1 MQKNAAAK
9 TQGSGPSSSGTS
21 VVSDTSSILSGS
33 VSSAAA
39 KAPLKVSKTIVRDRC
54 IVFWTPVMLWPA
66 GFAKAHK
73 KQTIEY
79 KSDSCLHNGKYPLIA
94 RSLVGGIIIDLH
106 TTEVE
111 SQVAQLL
118 DVQELASDEEL
129 CFFID
134 SLAD

>member
-1 MQKNAAAK
+1 MAPKLIRSNVTAK
-9 TQGSGPSSSGTS
+9 AEGSVLSSSGTS
-21 VVSDTSSILSGS
+21 VVSDTSSLLSGS

-39 KAPLKVSKTIVRDRC
+39 KAPLKVSKTIVRDRS
-54 IVFWTPVMLWPA
+54 IVFWTPVMVWPT

-94 RSLVGGIIIDLH
+94 QNLVGGIIIDLN

-111 SQVAQLL
+111 S
-118 DVQELASDEEL
+118 
-129 CFFID
+129 
-134 SLAD
+134 